1 MHPAPSRG
9 RRVGFWLVLGQAV
22 CVLALAGCHTS
33 PSGPPRE
40 HYRPPAYHP
49 EDFPDIPLDRLT
61 GYELDPNV
69 ADPLAISL
77 AGGTVRRFE
86 LGMIRRPTAKDQDPA
101 VVLGIFASE
110 LPAFGWLQDAP
121 GRWHKGG
128 EVLVI
133 DAGRSRG
140 LTTVRF
146 HLRPADAD
154 ASTRP

>member
-1 MHPAPSRG
+1 MPPAPTGG
-9 RRVGFWLVLGQAV
+9 RRVGFGLVLLQAV
-22 CVLALAGCHTS
+22 VALALAGCHTS
-33 PSGPPRE
+33 PSAPQRE
-40 HYRPPAYHP
+40 HYHPPAYHP

-61 GYELDPNV
+61 GYELDPN

-86 LGMIRRPTAKDQDPA
+86 VAMIRRPTAKDQDPA
-101 VVLGIFASE
+101 VVLDIYASE
-110 LPAFGWLQDAP
+110 LPVFGWIQDAP
-121 GRWHKGG
+121 GHWHKGG
-128 EVLVI
+128 ELLVI

-146 HLRPADAD
+146 HLRPVDAD